1 MTMRTRVM
9 TPAELKELYTRKAAA
24 MTRRPAFARSS
35 GEARVH
41 LREGMACDVEM
52 DDRTLRVDIS
62 TSEGGG
68 GSGPHPGQLM
78 RASLGA
84 CMAIGY
90 RLWGARLDVPIEAVE
105 VDVGCDYD
113 ARGQMGLGDD
123 VAIGWERLRFV
134 VTIVSPAP
142 EAEVRRVVETADRL
156 SPMLANISP
165 AVRRS
170 THLTVLQASSA
181 GSSSPSSSGSS
192 PDAVAL
198 VVAHG

>member
-1 MTMRTRVM
+1 
-9 TPAELKELYTRKAAA
+9 

-41 LREGMACDVEM
+41 LRDGMACDVDL
-52 DDRTLRVDIS
+52 DDRALRVDLS
-62 TSEGGG
+62 ASEGGTG
-68 GSGPHPGQLM
+68 TGPHPGQLM

-90 RLWGARLDVPIEAVE
+90 RLWGARLEIPIEAVE

-113 ARGQMGLGDD
+113 ARGQMGVAGD

-156 SPMLANISP
+156 SPMLANISS
-165 AVRRS
+165 AVCRS
-170 THLTVLQASSA
+170 HHLTVLQSQAA
-181 GSSSPSSSGSS
+181 VEAE
-192 PDAVAL
+192 AVA
-198 VVAHG
+198 VAAAASVSHG